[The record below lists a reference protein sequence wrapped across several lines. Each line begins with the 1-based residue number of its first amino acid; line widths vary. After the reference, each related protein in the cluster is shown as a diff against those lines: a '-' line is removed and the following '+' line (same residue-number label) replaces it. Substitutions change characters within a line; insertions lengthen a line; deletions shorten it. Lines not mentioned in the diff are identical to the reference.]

1 MPRAF
6 VTHPVQDFDSWRPIY
21 QGDAGRRQA
30 AGLTDVALFR
40 EVGNDN
46 NVLMVWEYDDPSGL
60 VAMLSDPDLGATMEQ
75 AGVLAPPVA
84 FGGDALG

>member
-1 MPRAF
+1 M
-6 VTHPVQDFDSWRPIY
+6 
-21 QGDAGRRQA
+21 
-30 AGLTDVALFR
+30 ALFR

-60 VAMLSDPDLGATMEQ
+60 MAMLSDPDLGATMQQ